1 MDSSAAIPAVEGD
14 HAQFTIGFD
23 RRDRERVLA
32 IWDSILEGQ
41 QWSEGEWTRRFE
53 DAWSAW
59 NGLGAVAVGSWAGGA
74 LAALDYAGVRG
85 ETVLCPSNT
94 FMATPLAAVHAGA
107 DVRFVDCNRS
117 DLCMSLA
124 DFEAKVAR
132 YRPRAAIIVHIGGH
146 IAFEIE
152 EIAALCRAEGI
163 FLIEDCA
170 HAHGADW
177 HGRRPGSWGDA
188 GLWSFYATKTISTGE
203 GGMLVSRDAELL
215 DFARAFR
222 NYGKPDHAVEGL
234 NLRVSEFTAALGLVQ
249 TERMEEIVAFKN
261 AAARRWL

>member
-94 FMATPLAAVHAGA
+94 FMATPLAAVRAGA
-107 DVRFVDCNRS
+107 DVRFVDC
-117 DLCMSLA
+117 DGEALCVSCE
-124 DFEAKVAR
+124 DFEGEAEQHK
-132 YRPRAAIIVHIGGH
+132 PKAAILVHIRGH
-146 IAFEIE
+146 IA
-152 EIAALCRAEGI
+152 
-163 FLIEDCA
+163 
-170 HAHGADW
+170 
-177 HGRRPGSWGDA
+177 
-188 GLWSFYATKTISTGE
+188 
-203 GGMLVSRDAELL
+203 
-215 DFARAFR
+215 
-222 NYGKPDHAVEGL
+222 
-234 NLRVSEFTAALGLVQ
+234 
-249 TERMEEIVAFKN
+249 
-261 AAARRWL
+261 